1 MHSKD
6 LFRAQFL
13 GDKGGGGGR
22 LVLEVWWDDTLLS
35 VVSSKSVDSRFDEN
49 QSEFTVLVL
58 KAFFSASFIPKRE
71 FTFRFFSRCF
81 RIPTAFRIMK

>member
-1 MHSKD
+1 MASQMNGLFPLHSKD

-35 VVSSKSVDSRFDEN
+35 VVSSKSVDSRFDKN

-58 KAFFSASFIPKRE
+58 KSLFSILFFS
-71 FTFRFFSRCF
+71 T
-81 RIPTAFRIMK
+81 